1 MRTILAVAFAIAY
14 AHVAYVLYVALRPT
28 KQKEAHHHA

>member
-1 MRTILAVAFAIAY
+1 MRAAITLGFITAY

-28 KQKEAHHHA
+28 KQKEAHPHA